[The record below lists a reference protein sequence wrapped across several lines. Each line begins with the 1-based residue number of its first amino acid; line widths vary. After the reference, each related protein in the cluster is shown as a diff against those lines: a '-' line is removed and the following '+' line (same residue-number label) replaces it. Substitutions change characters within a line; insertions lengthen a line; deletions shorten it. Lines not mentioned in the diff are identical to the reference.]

1 MELRLLRY
9 FVVVADQL
17 SFTRAAALLHMAQP
31 ALSVQIRQLE
41 DELGVELFDR
51 SRRAI
56 ALTHAGETMLG
67 ETRRLLASLD
77 RSVDLVR
84 RVGAGAIGSIAVGFV
99 PSASNSVLP
108 GLLRRF
114 WEAHPD
120 VAVTLREMAPGDL
133 VDGLH
138 AGNLDISFL
147 YLPFSDPLL
156 DHLVIVREPFV
167 AALPFDHPLARE
179 PTVDVADLRDEPFV
193 TPADHGMMPGLH
205 AKVSAICHAAGFVRA
220 IQFAGA
226 SSRRRRLP
234 TAAPRINARSR
245 TGRGLAPHR
254 PVAGAR
260 LVPRGDAVW
269 PERFAHAPAKLEPTT
284 DAHRELIDPLGGTE
298 RARRALGRHRAT
310 PTQNSTSAPPATNPT
325 ILERIVPLGN
335 ARRAHHPWRSG
346 L

>member
-1 MELRLLRY
+1 MELRHLRY
-9 FVVVADQL
+9 FVAVAEQL

-67 ETRRLLASLD
+67 ESRRLLASLD

-108 GLLRRF
+108 SLLRRF

-179 PTVDVADLRDEPFV
+179 TTVDVADLRDEPFV

-205 AKVSAICHAAGFVRA
+205 AKVTAICHAAGFVPRA
-220 IQFAGA
+220 VQDDVWLVQTIVALVAAGVGVA
-226 SSRRRRLP
+226 LVPFSSQAQARAGVVYRPLRPRSTHEAELAAVWRRTDQSPALGSFLAEMRSGPNGSLTHGP
-234 TAAPRINARSR
+234 SPSPRVDRSI
-245 TGRGLAPHR
+245 T
-254 PVAGAR
+254 GAR
-260 LVPRGDAVW
+260 P
-269 PERFAHAPAKLEPTT
+269 
-284 DAHRELIDPLGGTE
+284 
-298 RARRALGRHRAT
+298 
-310 PTQNSTSAPPATNPT
+310 
-325 ILERIVPLGN
+325 
-335 ARRAHHPWRSG
+335 
-346 L
+346 

>member
-1 MELRLLRY
+1 MELRHLRY
-9 FVVVADQL
+9 FVAVAEQL
-17 SFTRAAALLHMAQP
+17 SFTRAAAVLHMAQP

-77 RSVDLVR
+77 RSIDLVR

-108 GLLRRF
+108 GLLRQF

-133 VDGLH
+133 IDGLQ

-167 AALPFDHPLARE
+167 AALPFDHRLARQT
-179 PTVDVADLRDEPFV
+179 TVDVADLRDEPFV
-193 TPADHGMMPGLH
+193 TPADHGMPGLN
-205 AKVSAICHAAGFVRA
+205 AKVTAICHAAGFVPRA
-220 IQFAGA
+220 VQDDVWLVQTIVALVAAGV
-226 SSRRRRLP
+226 
-234 TAAPRINARSR
+234 
-245 TGRGLAPHR
+245 G
-254 PVAGAR
+254 VA
-260 LVPRGDAVW
+260 LVPSSSQAQARAGVVYRPLRPRSAHEAELAAVW
-269 PERFAHAPAKLEPTT
+269 RRNDQSPAVGSFLAEM
-284 DAHRELIDPLGGTE
+284 DPSV
-298 RARRALGRHRAT
+298 T
-310 PTQNSTSAPPATNPT
+310 PN
-325 ILERIVPLGN
+325 
-335 ARRAHHPWRSG
+335 H
-346 L
+346 

>member
-1 MELRLLRY
+1 MELRHLRY
-9 FVVVADQL
+9 FVAVAGQL

-67 ETRRLLASLD
+67 ESRRLLASLD

-108 GLLRRF
+108 SLLRRF

-179 PTVDVADLRDEPFV
+179 TTVDVADLRDEPFV

-205 AKVSAICHAAGFVRA
+205 AKVTAICHAAGFVPRA
-220 IQFAGA
+220 VQDDVWLVQTIVALVAAGVGVA
-226 SSRRRRLP
+226 LVPSSSQAQARAGVVYRPLRPQSTHEAELAAVWRRTDQSPALGSFL
-234 TAAPRINARSR
+234 AEMRSGPNGSL
-245 TGRGLAPHR
+245 THR
-254 PVAGAR
+254 PSPSPRVDRSITGAR
-260 LVPRGDAVW
+260 P
-269 PERFAHAPAKLEPTT
+269 
-284 DAHRELIDPLGGTE
+284 
-298 RARRALGRHRAT
+298 
-310 PTQNSTSAPPATNPT
+310 
-325 ILERIVPLGN
+325 
-335 ARRAHHPWRSG
+335 
-346 L
+346 

>member
-1 MELRLLRY
+1 MELRHLRY
-9 FVVVADQL
+9 FVAVAEQL

-67 ETRRLLASLD
+67 ESRRLLASLD

-108 GLLRRF
+108 SLLRRF

-179 PTVDVADLRDEPFV
+179 TTVDVADLRDEPFV

-205 AKVSAICHAAGFVRA
+205 AKVTAICHAAGFVPRA
-220 IQFAGA
+220 VQDDVWLVQTIVALVAAGVGVA
-226 SSRRRRLP
+226 LVPFSSQAQARAGVVYRPLRPRSTHEAELAAVWRRADQSPALGSFLAEMRSGPNGSLTHGP
-234 TAAPRINARSR
+234 SPSPRVDRSI
-245 TGRGLAPHR
+245 T
-254 PVAGAR
+254 GAR
-260 LVPRGDAVW
+260 P
-269 PERFAHAPAKLEPTT
+269 
-284 DAHRELIDPLGGTE
+284 
-298 RARRALGRHRAT
+298 
-310 PTQNSTSAPPATNPT
+310 
-325 ILERIVPLGN
+325 
-335 ARRAHHPWRSG
+335 
-346 L
+346 

>member
-1 MELRLLRY
+1 MELRHLRY
-9 FVVVADQL
+9 FVAVAEQL

-67 ETRRLLASLD
+67 ESRRLLASLD

-108 GLLRRF
+108 SLLRRF

-138 AGNLDISFL
+138 GGNLDISFL

-179 PTVDVADLRDEPFV
+179 TTVDVADLRDEPFV

-205 AKVSAICHAAGFVRA
+205 AKVTAICHAAGFVPRA
-220 IQFAGA
+220 VQDDVWLVQTIVALVAAGVGVA
-226 SSRRRRLP
+226 LVPSSSQAQARAGVVYRPLRPRSTHEAELAAVWRRTDQSPALGSFLAEMRSGPNGSLTHGP
-234 TAAPRINARSR
+234 SPSPRVDRSI
-245 TGRGLAPHR
+245 T
-254 PVAGAR
+254 GAR
-260 LVPRGDAVW
+260 P
-269 PERFAHAPAKLEPTT
+269 
-284 DAHRELIDPLGGTE
+284 
-298 RARRALGRHRAT
+298 
-310 PTQNSTSAPPATNPT
+310 
-325 ILERIVPLGN
+325 
-335 ARRAHHPWRSG
+335 
-346 L
+346 

>member
-1 MELRLLRY
+1 MELRHLRY
-9 FVVVADQL
+9 FVAVAEQL

-67 ETRRLLASLD
+67 ESRRLLASLA

-108 GLLRRF
+108 SLLRRF

-179 PTVDVADLRDEPFV
+179 TTVDVADLRDEPFV

-205 AKVSAICHAAGFVRA
+205 AKVTAICHAAGFVPRA
-220 IQFAGA
+220 VQDDVWLVQTIVALVAAGVGVA
-226 SSRRRRLP
+226 LVPSSSQAQARAGVVYRPLRPRSTHEAELAAVWRRTDQSPALGSFLAEMRSGPNGSLTHGP
-234 TAAPRINARSR
+234 SPSPRVDRSI
-245 TGRGLAPHR
+245 T
-254 PVAGAR
+254 GAR
-260 LVPRGDAVW
+260 P
-269 PERFAHAPAKLEPTT
+269 
-284 DAHRELIDPLGGTE
+284 
-298 RARRALGRHRAT
+298 
-310 PTQNSTSAPPATNPT
+310 
-325 ILERIVPLGN
+325 
-335 ARRAHHPWRSG
+335 
-346 L
+346 

>member
-1 MELRLLRY
+1 VVIELRHLRY
-9 FVVVADQL
+9 FVAVAEQL

-108 GLLRRF
+108 TLLRRF

-179 PTVDVADLRDEPFV
+179 TTVDVADLRDEPFV

-205 AKVSAICHAAGFVRA
+205 AKVTAICHAAGFVPRA
-220 IQFAGA
+220 VQDDVWLVQTIVALVAAGVGVA
-226 SSRRRRLP
+226 LVPFSSQAQARAGVVYRPLRPRSTHEAELAAVWRRTNQSPALGSFLAEMRSGPNGSLTHGP
-234 TAAPRINARSR
+234 SPSPRVDRSI
-245 TGRGLAPHR
+245 T
-254 PVAGAR
+254 GAR
-260 LVPRGDAVW
+260 P
-269 PERFAHAPAKLEPTT
+269 
-284 DAHRELIDPLGGTE
+284 
-298 RARRALGRHRAT
+298 
-310 PTQNSTSAPPATNPT
+310 
-325 ILERIVPLGN
+325 
-335 ARRAHHPWRSG
+335 
-346 L
+346 

>member
-1 MELRLLRY
+1 MELRHLRY
-9 FVVVADQL
+9 FVAVAEQL

-77 RSVDLVR
+77 RSIDLVR

-108 GLLRRF
+108 SLLRRF

-133 VDGLH
+133 IDGLH

-167 AALPFDHPLARE
+167 AVLPFDHPLARE
-179 PTVDVADLRDEPFV
+179 TTVDVADLRDEPFV

-205 AKVSAICHAAGFVRA
+205 AKVTAICHAAGFVPRA
-220 IQFAGA
+220 VQDDVWLVQTIVALVAAGVGVA
-226 SSRRRRLP
+226 LVPSSSQAQARAGVVYRPLRPRSTHEAELAAVWRRTDQSPALGSFLTEMRSGPNGSLTHGP
-234 TAAPRINARSR
+234 SPSPRVNRSIR
-245 TGRGLAPHR
+245 
-254 PVAGAR
+254 GAR
-260 LVPRGDAVW
+260 P
-269 PERFAHAPAKLEPTT
+269 
-284 DAHRELIDPLGGTE
+284 
-298 RARRALGRHRAT
+298 
-310 PTQNSTSAPPATNPT
+310 
-325 ILERIVPLGN
+325 
-335 ARRAHHPWRSG
+335 
-346 L
+346 

>member
-1 MELRLLRY
+1 MELRHLRY
-9 FVVVADQL
+9 FVAVADQL

-205 AKVSAICHAAGFVRA
+205 AKVSAICHAAGFVPRA
-220 IQFAGA
+220 VQDDVWLVQTIVALVAAGVGVA
-226 SSRRRRLP
+226 LVPSSSQAQARAGVVYRPLRPGSTHEAELAAVWRRTDQSPALGSFLAEMRSGPNGSLTHRP
-234 TAAPRINARSR
+234 SSSPRQTR
-245 TGRGLAPHR
+245 TG
-254 PVAGAR
+254 
-260 LVPRGDAVW
+260 
-269 PERFAHAPAKLEPTT
+269 
-284 DAHRELIDPLGGTE
+284 
-298 RARRALGRHRAT
+298 
-310 PTQNSTSAPPATNPT
+310 S
-325 ILERIVPLGN
+325 
-335 ARRAHHPWRSG
+335 
-346 L
+346 